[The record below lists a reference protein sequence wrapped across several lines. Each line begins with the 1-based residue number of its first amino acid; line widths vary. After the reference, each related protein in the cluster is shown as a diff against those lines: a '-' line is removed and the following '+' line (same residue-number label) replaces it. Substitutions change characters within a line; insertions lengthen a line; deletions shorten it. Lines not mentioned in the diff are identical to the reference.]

1 MTLLFFFRFH
11 AEEKNFSPDAKM
23 NILPAR
29 GVRVEDPRSG
39 QLGPFA
45 EVTMK
50 LGLKF
55 LIALL
60 LVMFVGFAAFT
71 YINVKSEA
79 SDLLEQV
86 ELAGLRTTDLI
97 KESIHYS
104 MLINRKEDIH
114 QIFKNFSE
122 MPGFEVIRIY
132 DKNGEVI
139 FTTRAGEAS
148 TKVPISSEAC
158 QVCHRYPEPLKALA
172 TKQRHRIITSP
183 RGYRVLALINPIE
196 NEPACYGSGCHLSP
210 DRKFIL
216 GVLDVQ
222 MSLATVDA
230 DIGRSRRQ
238 TVWASVILVLSV
250 LFVTALL
257 VWTLIRAPVRRLTA
271 GTRAIARGDLD
282 YTIPLKRKDE
292 IGELANSFNT
302 MTTQLKKA
310 REELGQIQS
319 HLIQVEKMVSLGKLC
334 ATVAHELNNPL
345 GGILTYARLSQRKL
359 SAEGLTQERIASIR
373 EDLSI
378 VADESSRCG
387 NIVKNLLLFSKRQ
400 IGEFAVMDLHEIL
413 DRSTLLVEHHL
424 KLNNVELIKL
434 YQGNGAEI
442 LCDREQ
448 IQQAFLAI
456 LDNAVEAMPHG
467 GTLTI
472 VTNVNLRKKRVQIQI
487 QDTGSGIS
495 PADLPHVFE
504 PFYTT
509 KREGKGV
516 GLGLSVC
523 YGIIERHDG
532 TIEATSVVGEGTN
545 FIIQLPLHSIRNGGD
560 VRSED
565 DPRTSTKGSN
575 DRRPE

>member
-1 MTLLFFFRFH
+1 MT
-11 AEEKNFSPDAKM
+11 
-23 NILPAR
+23 
-29 GVRVEDPRSG
+29 
-39 QLGPFA
+39 
-45 EVTMK
+45 

-71 YINVKSEA
+71 YINVRSEA

-114 QIFKNFSE
+114 QIFKNFRE

-139 FTTRAGEAS
+139 FSTRSEEAS

-183 RGYRVLALINPIE
+183 GGYRVLALINPIE
-196 NEPACYGSGCHLSP
+196 NEPSCFGSGCHLNP
-210 DRKFIL
+210 DEKFIL

-238 TVWASVILVLSV
+238 TVWASVVLVVSV
-250 LFVTALL
+250 LFVTGIL
-257 VWTLIRAPVRRLTA
+257 VWTLIRAPVRKLTA

-282 YTIPLKRKDE
+282 YTIPLQRKDE

-302 MTTQLKKA
+302 MTSQLKRA
-310 REELGQIQS
+310 REELGQIQG

-359 SAEGLTQERIASIR
+359 SDQNLTPERIASIR

-387 NIVKNLLLFSKRQ
+387 NIVRNLLLFSKRQ
-400 IGEFAVMDLHEIL
+400 MGEFAVVDLQQIL
-413 DRSTLLVEHHL
+413 DRCTQLVEHHL
-424 KLNNVELIKL
+424 TLNNVHLVKI
-434 YQGNGAEI
+434 YQADGAEV

-472 VTNVNLRKKRVQIQI
+472 VTNVNRRKKRVQIQI

-495 PADLPHVFE
+495 TADIPHVFE

-532 TIEATSVVGEGTN
+532 KIEATSVVGEGTN
-545 FIIQLPLHSIRNGGD
+545 FIIQLPLHSVKND
-560 VRSED
+560 HLVHSENDQRSSAE
-565 DPRTSTKGSN
+565 G
-575 DRRPE
+575 EQ

>member
-1 MTLLFFFRFH
+1 M
-11 AEEKNFSPDAKM
+11 P
-23 NILPAR
+23 
-29 GVRVEDPRSG
+29 
-39 QLGPFA
+39 
-45 EVTMK
+45 

-55 LIALL
+55 FIALF
-60 LVMFVGFAAFT
+60 LVMSIGLAAFT

-79 SDLLEQV
+79 RDLLEQV
-86 ELAGLRTTDLI
+86 ELAALRTTDLI

-114 QIFKNFSE
+114 QIFKNFRE

-139 FTTRAGEAS
+139 FTTRLAEVS
-148 TKVPISSEAC
+148 TRVPIASEAC

-172 TKQRHRIITSP
+172 TKERHRIITAP
-183 RGYRVLALINPIE
+183 GGHRILALINPIE
-196 NEPACYGSGCHLSP
+196 NEPACYGSGCHLDPRDKS
-210 DRKFIL
+210 IL

-230 DIGRSRRQ
+230 DIARSRRQ
-238 TVWASVILVLSV
+238 TVWVSVILVVSV
-250 LFVTALL
+250 LFVTGILI
-257 VWTLIRAPVRRLTA
+257 WTLIRAPVRKLTA

-282 YTIPLKRKDE
+282 YTIPLQQKDE

-302 MTTQLKKA
+302 MTRELRKA
-310 REELGQIQS
+310 REELGRIQT
-319 HLIQVEKMVSLGKLC
+319 HLIQVEKMASLGKLC

-345 GGILTYARLSQRKL
+345 GGILTYTRLSQKKL
-359 SAEGLTQERIASIR
+359 NSKDLSPERVSSIY

-378 VADESSRCG
+378 VADETTRCG

-400 IGEFAVMDLHEIL
+400 IGEFAVVDLHEIL
-413 DRSTLLVEHHL
+413 DRCTQLVEHHL
-424 KLNNVELIKL
+424 KLNDIELVKA
-434 YQGNGAEI
+434 YSADGARI
-442 LCDREQ
+442 ICDKEQ

-456 LDNAVEAMPHG
+456 MDNAVEAMPDG

-472 VTNVNLRKKRVQIQI
+472 VTNTSHRKKRVQIQI

-495 PADLPHVFE
+495 PSDLPHVFE
-504 PFYTT
+504 PFYST

-532 TIEATSVVGEGTN
+532 KIEANSLEGEGST
-545 FIIQLPLHSIRNGGD
+545 FIIELPLHSVEEDEAEPPADRPRSSEKERITGGHSD
-560 VRSED
+560 ESQQ
-565 DPRTSTKGSN
+565 K
-575 DRRPE
+575 

>member
-1 MTLLFFFRFH
+1 MALGWKFF
-11 AEEKNFSPDAKM
+11 
-23 NILPAR
+23 
-29 GVRVEDPRSG
+29 
-39 QLGPFA
+39 
-45 EVTMK
+45 
-50 LGLKF
+50 
-55 LIALL
+55 IALF
-60 LVMFVGFAAFT
+60 LVMSVGLATFT

-79 SDLLEQV
+79 NDLLEQV
-86 ELAGLRTTDLI
+86 ELAALRTTDLI

-114 QIFKNFSE
+114 QIFENFRE

-139 FTTRAGEAS
+139 FTTRPEETS
-148 TKVPISSEAC
+148 TKVSISSEAC

-172 TKQRHRIITSP
+172 TKQRHRIITASG
-183 RGYRVLALINPIE
+183 GYRVLALINPIE
-196 NEPACYGSGCHLSP
+196 NEPACYGSGCHLNP
-210 DRKFIL
+210 DEKFIL

-222 MSLATVDA
+222 MSLSTVDA
-230 DIGRSRRQ
+230 DIARSRRQ

-250 LFVTALL
+250 LFVTGLL
-257 VWTLIRAPVRRLTA
+257 IWTLIRAPVRRLTA

-282 YTIPLKRKDE
+282 YTIPLQRRDE

-302 MTTQLKKA
+302 MTNQLKKA
-310 REELGQIQS
+310 RQELGQIQT
-319 HLIQVEKMVSLGKLC
+319 HLIQVEKMISLGKLC

-345 GGILTYARLSQRKL
+345 GGILTYARLSQKKL
-359 SAEGLTQERIASIR
+359 SSDGLTPERIASIR
-373 EDLSI
+373 DDLSI
-378 VADESSRCG
+378 VADETSRCG

-400 IGEFAVMDLHEIL
+400 MGEFAVVDLHEIL
-413 DRSTLLVEHHL
+413 DRCTQLVEHHL
-424 KLNNVELIKL
+424 KLNKVELITA
-434 YQGNGAEI
+434 YQRNGSEI
-442 LCDREQ
+442 ICDKEQ
-448 IQQAFLAI
+448 IQQALFAI

-472 VTNVNLRKKRVQIQI
+472 VTNTNPRKKRVQIQI

-532 TIEATSVVGEGTN
+532 KIEATSAVGEGST
-545 FIIQLPLHSIRNGGD
+545 FIIELPLHSVGNKKDKHADQKSQSSGK
-560 VRSED
+560 EHH
-565 DPRTSTKGSN
+565 
-575 DRRPE
+575 RRPE